1 MNPRSNLRGR
11 CLAAV
16 LLCLAAFGEA
26 QAQDDRHRPGTR
38 LDFLR
43 GASQLTDDAAV
54 SSWAA
59 GALHRRLGLA
69 ASDRLKVAGEPRR
82 LRGHAIYSLAQTL
95 AELPVVHRE
104 SRLLLNGDRKPVH
117 LLGHHTPFPDPPSAD
132 PTLGLDDVLAAAHA
146 SDAHP
151 PTGRLV
157 FWPDGDELK
166 LSYELEGWFLK
177 DEETGFER
185 VYVDA
190 HKGAVLQR
198 LSLTHPGLDRRVY
211 DFGAACRDRKVRR
224 VVGWRRSLRLARRA
238 MKRHI
243 RSEVSHRGNAEVER
257 LFERFGEVYRFL
269 EATLDMDSLDDR
281 GGTLHGFIG
290 VRVHPTAPPPQCI
303 GDAFNAF
310 WHGGLNA
317 FLLPSAALDYSE
329 IIGHEI
335 GHAIIHWGSGLIY
348 KSQPGA
354 LNEAIADAVGV
365 TFRAW
370 LENGGTG
377 LPADVPARVWQL
389 RHPGGVIRD
398 MRDPASLMDP
408 QTGKPYP
415 DHFDDYR
422 HVSVDNGGVHI
433 NSSIMNQGYY
443 LLAMGGQHPRLR
455 SGPEVQGVGL
465 AKALRIFGRAA
476 SDLLTPNAGFEAA
489 RYAFAAVA
497 EILYGESSPEWVAT
511 HTAMDAI
518 GIPGYWNP
526 IEPEPEPEAEPAP
539 QPEPEPP
546 PRPAPSPKPV
556 PAPQPQEEP
565 APEPKPAPDPGKP
578 DIPLPEPGES
588 LRPAQQMILWI
599 VTAILL
605 LVAGFALVKFRPGR
619 DSMRGAARAHADAF
633 GALGEENRAGPVPP
647 PAAVVPARAVGT
659 LIPLDGSE
667 PIPLRRDLL
676 TSAEGL
682 VIGRA
687 RELCHV
693 EIRHPQVSRRHL
705 RLRLVDGAIWVEDL
719 NSTRG
724 TEVDANRPEPFKAVR
739 LHSGQLVRIAA
750 FPYQFKS

>member
-1 MNPRSNLRGR
+1 MPI
-11 CLAAV
+11 
-16 LLCLAAFGEA
+16 
-26 QAQDDRHRPGTR
+26 R
-38 LDFLR
+38 LP
-43 GASQLTDDAAV
+43 
-54 SSWAA
+54 A
-59 GALHRRLGLA
+59 G
-69 ASDRLKVAGEPRR
+69 
-82 LRGHAIYSLAQTL
+82 
-95 AELPVVHRE
+95 
-104 SRLLLNGDRKPVH
+104 
-117 LLGHHTPFPDPPSAD
+117 
-132 PTLGLDDVLAAAHA
+132 
-146 SDAHP
+146 
-151 PTGRLV
+151 LV
-157 FWPDGDELK
+157 FWPDGGELK
-166 LSYELEGWFLK
+166 LSYELEGWFPE
-177 DEETGFER
+177 DEEAGFER

-198 LSLTHPGLDRRVY
+198 LSLTHPGLNRRVY
-211 DFGAACRDRKVRR
+211 DFGAACRDRKVHR
-224 VVGWRRSLRLARRA
+224 VVGQRRSVRLARRA

-243 RSEVSHRGNAEVER
+243 RSEVSQRGNAEVER
-257 LFERFGEVYRFL
+257 LFERFGKVYRFL

-290 VRVHPTAPPPQCI
+290 VRVHTTAPPPQCI

-377 LPADVPARVWQL
+377 LPANVPAQVWQL
-389 RHPGGVIRD
+389 RYPGGVMRD

-408 QTGKPYP
+408 NTGQLYP

-455 SGPEVQGVGL
+455 SGPAVQGVGL

-497 EILYGESSPEWVAT
+497 EILYGESSTEWVAT

-518 GIPGYWNP
+518 GIPGYWDP

-539 QPEPEPP
+539 QPEED
-546 PRPAPSPKPV
+546 
-556 PAPQPQEEP
+556 P
-565 APEPKPAPDPGKP
+565 APEPKPAPEPPLAGTRRVTQPG
-578 DIPLPEPGES
+578 S
-588 LRPAQQMILWI
+588 AN
-599 VTAILL
+599 
-605 LVAGFALVKFRPGR
+605 
-619 DSMRGAARAHADAF
+619 DSMDRGSDS
-633 GALGEENRAGPVPP
+633 
-647 PAAVVPARAVGT
+647 AVGGGV
-659 LIPLDGSE
+659 LARQVPSGQGLDERGGSR
-667 PIPLRRDLL
+667 PFRRFRGHEQRESGWTCAAPGGRCPRQNGGNTDPSGWLG
-676 TSAEGL
+676 THPPESRSA
-682 VIGRA
+682 
-687 RELCHV
+687 HV
-693 EIRHPQVSRRHL
+693 RRGSGDRQGQGVVSRA
-705 RLRLVDGAIWVEDL
+705 DSPSA
-719 NSTRG
+719 S
-724 TEVDANRPEPFKAVR
+724 
-739 LHSGQLVRIAA
+739 IAA
-750 FPYQFKS
+750 SPAIATR